1 MKLLTATTLAL
12 SLCVGTVLPVA
23 AENIVGTVKAWQYMQ
38 ADGWKSADGLDN
50 HTLSNALYGAR
61 VIDNWQDSL
70 RETPGDRTRPALI
83 RRLTRKRFAHRPRW
97 RGEAYSQACWFS
109 F

>member
-61 VIDNWQDSL
+61 VIDNYPLD
-70 RETPGDRTRPALI
+70 PAI
-83 RRLTRKRFAHRPRW
+83 PATSGIQWRL
-97 RGEAYSQACWFS
+97 FS
-109 F
+109 GR

>member
-12 SLCVGTVLPVA
+12 SLCVGTILPVA
-23 AENIVGTVKAWQYMQ
+23 AENVVGTVKARQYMQ

-61 VIDNWQDSL
+61 VIDNY
-70 RETPGDRTRPALI
+70 P
-83 RRLTRKRFAHRPRW
+83 RLGNSCYVRDTM
-97 RGEAYSQACWFS
+97 EVIL
-109 F
+109 

>member
-1 MKLLTATTLAL
+1 MKLFTATTLAL

-61 VIDNWQDSL
+61 VIDNYPW
-70 RETPGDRTRPALI
+70 TRHSCYI
-83 RRLTRKRFAHRPRW
+83 RDTMEAIFWPIKILKRYANW
-97 RGEAYSQACWFS
+97 RSKQPVVLPPI
-109 F
+109 